1 MSTFR
6 IDKDSLG
13 EIKVPYDAY
22 YGPFTVRASNQYTI
36 TGQRSHPDLIR
47 AYAMIK
53 KCAAL
58 SNCELGT
65 LPIQI
70 SNAIEKAC
78 DKLLSGEFLDQIIIE
93 PINSGAG
100 TAFNMNINE
109 VIANIALVMID
120 EEKGNYEIINPNDHV
135 NMSQSSNDTFPTAM
149 HLAILLGLK
158 NFLQAIE
165 DLIKSLKDKS
175 VEFSDAMKIGRTH
188 LMDALPITL
197 GDEFSGYHYSIE
209 IARQKIAQAAENLY
223 AVALGGTAVGSGANS
238 PPGYREISIRHLRD
252 VSQLNITSS
261 ENLYFALQSRFD
273 VTCYSSSI
281 RNLAVELIKLAN
293 DLRLMASGPT
303 AGFAEI
309 VIPAVH
315 AGSSIM
321 PGKINPSLAECLNM
335 ICFNVIGND
344 VAVVM
349 ASQAGQFELNVMLP
363 GMLKWILESMDML
376 RNFLPVFTGNFL
388 NGIQANVDK
397 LSGYVYRSPVLVT
410 VLNPYIGYVKAS
422 EIYKKALETNRNV
435 RDIVVEEGLMNADDV
450 EKVFSRSNLIGK
462 IEKV

>member
-1 MSTFR
+1 
-6 IDKDSLG
+6 
-13 EIKVPYDAY
+13 
-22 YGPFTVRASNQYTI
+22 
-36 TGQRSHPDLIR
+36 
-47 AYAMIK
+47 
-53 KCAAL
+53 
-58 SNCELGT
+58 
-65 LPIQI
+65 
-70 SNAIEKAC
+70 
-78 DKLLSGEFLDQIIIE
+78 
-93 PINSGAG
+93 
-100 TAFNMNINE
+100 
-109 VIANIALVMID
+109 
-120 EEKGNYEIINPNDHV
+120 
-135 NMSQSSNDTFPTAM
+135 M

-158 NFLQAIE
+158 NFLVAIE

-175 VEFSDAMKIGRTH
+175 IEFSDAMKIGRTH

-209 IARQKIAQAAENLY
+209 IARQKIVQAAENLY

-344 VAVVM
+344 VAVAM

-376 RNFLPVFTGNFL
+376 RNFLPVFTANFL

-422 EIYKKALETNRNV
+422 EIYKKALETNRNI

-450 EKVFSRSNLIGK
+450 EKVFSRSNLMGK

>member
-22 YGPFTVRASNQYTI
+22 YGPFTVRANNQYTI

-53 KCAAL
+53 KCVAL

-100 TAFNMNINE
+100 TAFNMNVNE
-109 VIANIALVMID
+109 VIANIALVVIGK
-120 EEKGNYEIINPNDHV
+120 EKGNYEIINPNDHV

-165 DLIKSLKDKS
+165 DLIKSLKEKS

-209 IARQKIAQAAENLY
+209 IARQKIVQAAENLY

-261 ENLYFALQSRFD
+261 GNLYFALQSRFD

-344 VAVVM
+344 VAVAM

-450 EKVFSRSNLIGK
+450 EKVFSRSNLMGK

>member
-78 DKLLSGEFLDQIIIE
+78 DRLLSGEYLDQIIIE

-109 VIANIALVMID
+109 VIANIALVMIG

-209 IARQKIAQAAENLY
+209 IARQKIVQATENLY

-281 RNLAVELIKLAN
+281 RNLAVELIKVAN

-321 PGKINPSLAECLNM
+321 PCKINPSLAECLNM

-344 VAVVM
+344 VAVAM

-435 RDIVVEEGLMNADDV
+435 KDIVVEEGLMNADDV
-450 EKVFSRSNLIGK
+450 EKVFSRSNLMGK
-462 IEKV
+462 VEKV

>member
-6 IDKDSLG
+6 IDRDSLG
-13 EIKVPYDAY
+13 EINVPYDAY
-22 YGPFTVRASNQYTI
+22 YGPFTVRASNQYSI
-36 TGQRSHPDLIR
+36 SGQRSHPDLIR

-70 SNAIEKAC
+70 SKAIEKAC
-78 DKLLSGEFLDQIIIE
+78 DRLLSGEFLDQIIIE

-109 VIANIALVMID
+109 VIANIALVTIG
-120 EEKGNYEIINPNDHV
+120 EGKGNYEIINPNDHV

-165 DLIKSLKDKS
+165 GLIKSLKDKS
-175 VEFSDAMKIGRTH
+175 VEFRDAMKIGRTH

-209 IARQKIAQAAENLY
+209 IARRKIVQATENLY

-238 PPGYREISIRHLRD
+238 PPGYREVSIRHLRD
-252 VSQLNITSS
+252 ISQFNIKSS

-303 AGFAEI
+303 AGLAEI

-344 VAVVM
+344 VAVAM

-376 RNFLPVFTGNFL
+376 RNFLPVFTANFL

-435 RDIVVEEGLMNADDV
+435 KDIVVEEGLMNADDI
-450 EKVFSRSNLIGK
+450 EKVFSRSNLMGK
-462 IEKV
+462 IDKV

>member
-13 EIKVPYDAY
+13 ELKVPYDAY
-22 YGPFTVRASNQYTI
+22 YGPFTVRASNQYSI

-70 SNAIEKAC
+70 SKAIEKAC
-78 DKLLSGEFLDQIIIE
+78 DRLLSGEFLDQIIIE

-109 VIANIALVMID
+109 VIANIALVMIG
-120 EEKGNYEIINPNDHV
+120 EGKGNYELINPNDHV

-158 NFLQAIE
+158 NFLQALE
-165 DLIKSLKDKS
+165 GLIKSLKDKS

-209 IARQKIAQAAENLY
+209 NARQKIVQATENLY

-238 PPGYREISIRHLRD
+238 PPGYREVSIRHLR
-252 VSQLNITSS
+252 VISQLNITSS

-303 AGFAEI
+303 AGLAEI

-344 VAVVM
+344 VAVAM

-363 GMLKWILESMDML
+363 GMLKWILESMDMI
-376 RNFLPVFTGNFL
+376 RNFLPVFTTNFL
-388 NGIQANVDK
+388 NGIQANIDK

-450 EKVFSRSNLIGK
+450 EKVFSRSNLMGK
-462 IEKV
+462 IEKA

>member
-13 EIKVPYDAY
+13 ELKVPYDAY
-22 YGPFTVRASNQYTI
+22 YGPFTVRASNQYSI

-70 SNAIEKAC
+70 SKAIEKAC
-78 DKLLSGEFLDQIIIE
+78 DRLLSGEFLDQIIIE

-109 VIANIALVMID
+109 VIANIALVMIG
-120 EEKGNYEIINPNDHV
+120 EGKGNYELINPNDHV

-165 DLIKSLKDKS
+165 GLIKSLKDKS

-209 IARQKIAQAAENLY
+209 NARQKIVQATENLY

-238 PPGYREISIRHLRD
+238 PPGYREVSIRHLR
-252 VSQLNITSS
+252 VISQLNITSS

-303 AGFAEI
+303 AGLAEI

-344 VAVVM
+344 VAVAM

-363 GMLKWILESMDML
+363 GMLKWILESMDMI
-376 RNFLPVFTGNFL
+376 RNFLPVFTTNFL
-388 NGIQANVDK
+388 NGIQANIDK

-450 EKVFSRSNLIGK
+450 EKVFSRSNLMGK
-462 IEKV
+462 IEKA